1 MPEDSILWVV
11 IVNLVIWTG
20 LFLYLRT
27 IDNRLRQMENDD
39 E

>member
-20 LFLYLRT
+20 LFLYLRK